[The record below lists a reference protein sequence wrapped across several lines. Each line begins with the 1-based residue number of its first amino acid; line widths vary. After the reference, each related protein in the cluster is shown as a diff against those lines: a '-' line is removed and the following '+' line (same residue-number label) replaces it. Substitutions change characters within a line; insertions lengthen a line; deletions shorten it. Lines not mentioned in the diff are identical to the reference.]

1 MIMQAFFDHFINF
14 EGWKCLN
21 CGKII
26 EKRENTI
33 KDDAFSVF
41 YQRQKIKKQDKVNNA
56 DSAFIFLIIQSQN
69 QWSGWSGRRRWPCL
83 VWSLLER

>member
-1 MIMQAFFDHFINF
+1 MVLQSFFDHFINF

-26 EKRENTI
+26 EKRESTI

-41 YQRQKIKKQDKVNNA
+41 YQRQKIKKQND
-56 DSAFIFLIIQSQN
+56 
-69 QWSGWSGRRRWPCL
+69 
-83 VWSLLER
+83 

>member
-1 MIMQAFFDHFINF
+1 MRCPKCLGLMVMQSFFDHFINF

-33 KDDAFSVF
+33 KDDAFSIF
-41 YQRQKIKKQDKVNNA
+41 YQRQKLKRHND
-56 DSAFIFLIIQSQN
+56 
-69 QWSGWSGRRRWPCL
+69 
-83 VWSLLER
+83 